1 MEVSSIILIINKVHF
16 LFAGKDCQNLMD
28 PFHKLCARIC
38 VSFAD
43 EKKRRTDKTLH
54 Y

>member
-1 MEVSSIILIINKVHF
+1 MEVSTIILIINYVHF

-28 PFHKLCARIC
+28 HFDKLCARIC

-43 EKKRRTDKTLH
+43 EQKKGPTKKLH
-54 Y
+54 